1 MPRGVHTHT
10 CSHHRQTPPPP
21 LPPNPGRRD
30 TPQAPHRGPQ
40 ANVSGSASARGPQLN
55 PQWISDRYAPLW
67 ARRLDG
73 QAHTCPVRKHSEPG
87 ALTDWGAA
95 GGGRDRQGVLPT
107 PGAGACNG
115 KEPPSETGP
124 GAHCSKAGGRQLQIQ
139 MRLNGPAIRWDSPA
153 ADSDAGSM
161 ALPSDGTVQL
171 QIQMRLNGPA
181 IRWDSPVPEQREGG
195 SLVLTL

>member
-139 MRLNGPAIRWDSPA
+139 MRAQWPCHQMGQSSCRFRCD
-153 ADSDAGSM
+153 SM
-161 ALPSDGTVQL
+161 ALPSGGTVQS
-171 QIQMRLNGPA
+171 RSSVKAGA
-181 IRWDSPVPEQREGG
+181 WFSHS
-195 SLVLTL
+195 SL